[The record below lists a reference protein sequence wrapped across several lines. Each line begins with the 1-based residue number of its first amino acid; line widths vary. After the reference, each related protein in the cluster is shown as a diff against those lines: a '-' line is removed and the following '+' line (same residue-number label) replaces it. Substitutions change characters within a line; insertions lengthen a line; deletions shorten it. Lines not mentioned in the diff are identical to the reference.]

1 MAFYI
6 KPPSGSSRYEQLSV
20 FGRKRL
26 QFLHQVLE
34 CEDPNAFQDLLQQSE
49 TAEDSECLIE
59 GTKKDRTSHFFL
71 R

>member
-6 KPPSGSSRYEQLSV
+6 KPPSGNTRYDQLDV

-26 QFLHQVLE
+26 QFLHQVLD
-34 CEDPNAFQDLLQQSE
+34 CEDSEAFHNLLQQGD
-49 TAEDSECLIE
+49 TAENSECLIE
-59 GTKKDRTSHFFL
+59 GTKKDRISHFFL